1 MFPGACG
8 QWAARFAS
16 SENRPKSDDSNT
28 GRWTFGPGDGVF
40 FEGWPR
46 MTLREIWTGTSNWLR
61 SWRYEPAGSCE
72 PVLDSNGLLAV
83 SLESQEGFER
93 IGSARTPRG
102 PVAVNAVTTL
112 DRREPA
118 EKLQEGFNRLIDQ
131 LQQINEHL
139 SEQLTQHQE
148 LMGRVRLLPQLLE
161 SLPSAVENQKH
172 LTTRLL
178 DQLRASAAKD
188 QQFIEAVGK
197 IPGETARQTDALTT
211 INHQLEAAADADVQL
226 AGNFVKFRDTLD
238 RLNHSTAK
246 NTEGIVQMSKTFA
259 ASDRYLKYVVTKLN
273 KRYAWVLAIAMTV
286 CGAAVCTLA
295 GIILY
300 LAR

>member
-1 MFPGACG
+1 
-8 QWAARFAS
+8 
-16 SENRPKSDDSNT
+16 
-28 GRWTFGPGDGVF
+28 
-40 FEGWPR
+40 
-46 MTLREIWTGTSNWLR
+46 MTLREIWSGTSNWLR
-61 SWRYEPAGSCE
+61 SRRYEQAGRCE
-72 PVLDSNGLLAV
+72 PVLDNDGLLTMA
-83 SLESQEGFER
+83 LEPQEDFEDTS
-93 IGSARTPRG
+93 SARTSHG
-102 PVAVNAVTTL
+102 PIMVNPVTTL
-112 DRREPA
+112 DRRESV
-118 EKLQEGFNRLIDQ
+118 EKLQEGFNRLVDQ
-131 LQQINEHL
+131 LEQINDHL

-148 LMGRVRLLPQLLE
+148 LMGRVRQLPQLLE

-178 DQLRASAAKD
+178 DQLRTTAAKD

-197 IPGETARQTDALTT
+197 IPAETARQTDTLTM
-211 INHQLEAAADADVQL
+211 INHQLEAAADSDVQL
-226 AGNFVKFRDTLD
+226 VDNFVKFKDSLD

-246 NTEGIVQMSKTFA
+246 NTEGIVQMSRTFA

-286 CGAAVCTLA
+286 CGAAICTLA

>member
-1 MFPGACG
+1 
-8 QWAARFAS
+8 
-16 SENRPKSDDSNT
+16 
-28 GRWTFGPGDGVF
+28 
-40 FEGWPR
+40 
-46 MTLREIWTGTSNWLR
+46 
-61 SWRYEPAGSCE
+61 
-72 PVLDSNGLLAV
+72 VLDNDGLLTMA
-83 SLESQEGFER
+83 LEPQEDFDDTS
-93 IGSARTPRG
+93 SARTAREPIVVN
-102 PVAVNAVTTL
+102 PVATL
-112 DRREPA
+112 ERREPA
-118 EKLQEGFNRLIDQ
+118 EKLQEGLGSQSRYIAIGDPFNRLIDQ
-131 LQQINEHL
+131 LEQINDHL

-148 LMGRVRLLPQLLE
+148 LMGRVRQLPQLLE

-178 DQLRASAAKD
+178 DQLRATAAKD

-197 IPGETARQTDALTT
+197 IPAETARQTDALAM

-226 AGNFVKFRDTLD
+226 AGNFVKFKDTLD
-238 RLNHSTAK
+238 RLNHSTVK

-286 CGAAVCTLA
+286 CGAAICALA
-295 GIILY
+295 GIIFY

>member
-1 MFPGACG
+1 
-8 QWAARFAS
+8 
-16 SENRPKSDDSNT
+16 
-28 GRWTFGPGDGVF
+28 
-40 FEGWPR
+40 

-61 SWRYEPAGSCE
+61 SRRYENAGSCE
-72 PVLDSNGLLAV
+72 PVLDNDGLLTMA
-83 SLESQEGFER
+83 LEPEEDFEDT
-93 IGSARTPRG
+93 GSARTTQGPIVVN
-102 PVAVNAVTTL
+102 PVAAL
-112 DRREPA
+112 DRRESA

-131 LQQINEHL
+131 LAQINDHL

-148 LMGRVRLLPQLLE
+148 LMGRVRQLPQLLE
-161 SLPSAVENQKH
+161 SLPSAVENQKF

-178 DQLRASAAKD
+178 DQLRTTTAKD

-197 IPGETARQTDALTT
+197 IPAETARQTDTLTM

-226 AGNFVKFRDTLD
+226 AGNFVKFKDTLD

-246 NTEGIVQMSKTFA
+246 NTEGIVQMSRTFA

-273 KRYAWVLAIAMTV
+273 KRYAWVLAIAMTI
-286 CGAAVCTLA
+286 CGAAICTLA

>member
-1 MFPGACG
+1 
-8 QWAARFAS
+8 
-16 SENRPKSDDSNT
+16 
-28 GRWTFGPGDGVF
+28 
-40 FEGWPR
+40 

-61 SWRYEPAGSCE
+61 SRRYAPAGQCE
-72 PVLDSNGLLAV
+72 PVLDNDGLLAV
-83 SLESQEGFER
+83 ALEPQEDFADTS
-93 IGSARTPRG
+93 SARRPHG
-102 PVAVNAVTTL
+102 PVVVSPVTTL
-112 DRREPA
+112 DRRESA

-131 LQQINEHL
+131 LEQINDHL

-148 LMGRVRLLPQLLE
+148 LMGRVRQLPQLLE
-161 SLPSAVENQKH
+161 SLPSAVENQKL
-172 LTTRLL
+172 LTTQLL
-178 DQLRASAAKD
+178 DQLRTTAAKD

-197 IPGETARQTDALTT
+197 IPAETARQTDALTM

-226 AGNFVKFRDTLD
+226 AGNFLKFKDTLD

-246 NTEGIVQMSKTFA
+246 NTEGIVQMSRTFA

-273 KRYAWVLAIAMTV
+273 KRYAWVLAITMTI
-286 CGAAVCTLA
+286 CGAAICTLA

>member
-1 MFPGACG
+1 
-8 QWAARFAS
+8 
-16 SENRPKSDDSNT
+16 
-28 GRWTFGPGDGVF
+28 
-40 FEGWPR
+40 

-61 SWRYEPAGSCE
+61 SRRYEQAGQCE
-72 PVLDSNGLLAV
+72 PVLDNDGLLAMA
-83 SLESQEGFER
+83 LEPQEDFEDT
-93 IGSARTPRG
+93 GSARTTQGPIVVN
-102 PVAVNAVTTL
+102 PVATL
-112 DRREPA
+112 ERRESA

-131 LQQINEHL
+131 LAQINDHL

-148 LMGRVRLLPQLLE
+148 LMGRVRQLPQLLE
-161 SLPSAVENQKH
+161 SLPSAVENQKL

-178 DQLRASAAKD
+178 DQLRATTAKD

-197 IPGETARQTDALTT
+197 IPVETARQTDTLTM

-226 AGNFVKFRDTLD
+226 AGNFVKFKDTLD

-246 NTEGIVQMSKTFA
+246 NTEGIVQMSRTFA
-259 ASDRYLKYVVTKLN
+259 ASDRYVKYVVTKLN
-273 KRYAWVLAIAMTV
+273 QRYAWVLAIAMTV
-286 CGAAVCTLA
+286 CGAAICTLA

>member
-1 MFPGACG
+1 LAG
-8 QWAARFAS
+8 RFAS

-40 FEGWPR
+40 LEGWPG

-61 SWRYEPAGSCE
+61 SWRYEHAGSCE
-72 PVLDSNGLLAV
+72 PVLDSDGLLAV
-83 SLESQEGFER
+83 SLEPQQDFDR
-93 IGSARTPRG
+93 ISSARTLRG
-102 PVAVNAVTTL
+102 SVMVNPVATL
-112 DRREPA
+112 ERREPA

-148 LMGRVRLLPQLLE
+148 LMGRVRQLPQLLE

-172 LTTRLL
+172 LTNRLL

-188 QQFIEAVGK
+188 QQFIEAVAN
-197 IPGETARQTDALTT
+197 IPAETARQTGALTM

-259 ASDRYLKYVVTKLN
+259 ASDRYLKYVVNKLN
-273 KRYAWVLAIAMTV
+273 KRYVWVFATAISV
-286 CGAAVCTLA
+286 CLGVVGALIGV
-295 GIILY
+295 IFY